1 MTIRNS
7 INFNF
12 AGISSETMGL
22 INVNLDSGMY
32 EENLSP
38 SKTINEIK
46 IRGRSKPYHQNIE
59 YEPLEFS
66 VSFAFLD
73 TWDKTKLRQVTNWLC
88 NQSYYKPLYFSD
100 NLDEDNN
107 PTRIY
112 YALVHEDSTLV
123 HNGLSQGYVNI
134 TFRCNDAF
142 KYSPVYTTDE
152 LTFNSNIIAETT
164 ESDFLQGTLFDV
176 IATEDGKLTL
186 DNTKSTGYRISPIYD
201 LNYFENTALYISW
214 NSTIPVNTTLN
225 IQYSL
230 SLNNGDTWSNYI
242 NLTNEN
248 SFAIVDENN
257 DLLDTSNAKIKF
269 KMILSSTDLPIV
281 PSLSSITIDIME
293 VYTFTNDGDLI
304 CSPILDITKIINNGN
319 VVIINLSDNNTVFS
333 FMSLIGDE
341 IVSVDNENEIITSSI
356 IDRYPM
362 NLFSNNFLKLPSGD
376 NYLAMLGNFKLQ
388 MKYEFK
394 YF

>member
-1 MTIRNS
+1 MTIKNS

-22 INVNLDSGMY
+22 INVNLNSGMY

-38 SKTINEIK
+38 NKTINEIK

-100 NLDEDNN
+100 DLDEENN

-112 YALVHEDSTLV
+112 YAMVHEDSTLV

-152 LTFNSNIIAETT
+152 LTFNSNIITETT
-164 ESDFLQGTLFDV
+164 IADFYL
-176 IATEDGKLTL
+176 
-186 DNTKSTGYRISPIYD
+186 
-201 LNYFENTALYISW
+201 
-214 NSTIPVNTTLN
+214 
-225 IQYSL
+225 
-230 SLNNGDTWSNYI
+230 GDI
-242 NLTNEN
+242 
-248 SFAIVDENN
+248 N
-257 DLLDTSNAKIKF
+257 DL
-269 KMILSSTDLPIV
+269 
-281 PSLSSITIDIME
+281 SITSDNSLKL
-293 VYTFTNDGDLI
+293 YLGKWGDLI
-304 CSPILDITKIINNGN
+304 NMKW
-319 VVIINLSDNNTVFS
+319 SD
-333 FMSLIGDE
+333 L
-341 IVSVDNENEIITSSI
+341 
-356 IDRYPM
+356 
-362 NLFSNNFLKLPSGD
+362 
-376 NYLAMLGNFKLQ
+376 
-388 MKYEFK
+388 
-394 YF
+394 